1 MVSFVGAGPGDPEL
15 LTLKGKRLIEEAA
28 LLLYAGSMIPPAL
41 LDLASP
47 RASVIDAAP
56 LDLEECHSLMLQF
69 ARAGQPVVHLH
80 TGDPAVYSALREQLA
95 LLDRDGIPWQVVPGI
110 TAASAAAAA
119 AGCSFTVPGATQSL
133 IMTRMPGR
141 TPMPE
146 QEALRHLAKHGT
158 TLAVYLSAMQAR
170 AMQEELE
177 QSLPAATPVICAF
190 RLGWPDQQLIRT
202 RLDLLAETI
211 EKERPLPPDRGPRP
225 ARRGGRRPGT
235 AHLRPAYRPRLS
247 DPGKRP
253 RLFPDRRIT
262 QSSFPS
268 VTSQARQRAMAASL
282 PSLRGIRRG
291 YPCPTPT
298 GRPAF
303 HNSSFHTAMLAS
315 GKKLG

>member
-1 MVSFVGAGPGDPEL
+1 MEKQPGMVSFVGAGPGDPEL

-56 LDLEECHSLMLQF
+56 LDLEECHALMLQF

-146 QEALRHLAKHGT
+146 QEALRHLARHGT

-211 EKERPLPPDRGPRP
+211 EKNGLSRQTVVLVLPGEGEDAPAPRTRGP
-225 ARRGGRRPGT
+225 
-235 AHLRPAYRPRLS
+235 
-247 DPGKRP
+247 
-253 RLFPDRRIT
+253 
-262 QSSFPS
+262 
-268 VTSQARQRAMAASL
+268 
-282 PSLRGIRRG
+282 
-291 YPCPTPT
+291 
-298 GRPAF
+298 
-303 HNSSFHTAMLAS
+303 HTDHD
-315 GKKLG
+315 